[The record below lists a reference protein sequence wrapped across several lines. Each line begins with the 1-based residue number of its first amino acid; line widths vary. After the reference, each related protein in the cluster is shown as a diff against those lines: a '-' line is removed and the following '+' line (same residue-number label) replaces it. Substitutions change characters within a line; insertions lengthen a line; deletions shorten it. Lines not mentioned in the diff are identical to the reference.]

1 MPRQSRRVRTQSTG
15 RKRTTPIIPRHLLE
29 GARPATLEPPATE
42 VSEDMVVEELET
54 APAMAASPRIDRN
67 PAPAP
72 RPEPR
77 SGFVRAGSVAAKES
91 TPVSARLAATDYGYV
106 IGELKRIFITAA
118 IIVILL
124 VVIAVLRH

>member
-29 GARPATLEPPATE
+29 GVRPATLQPPAID
-42 VSEDMVVEELET
+42 VSDDMVVEELET
-54 APAMAASPRIDRN
+54 APAMAASPRIERN
-67 PAPAP
+67 PAP

-77 SGFVRAGSVAAKES
+77 SGFVRAGSIAAKES
-91 TPVSARLAATDYGYV
+91 TPISARLAATDYGYV

-124 VVIAVLRH
+124 VVVAVLRH